1 MSFLRSIFLFFKTQ
15 IFLQASLFQNE
26 SRAIRS
32 KRIQIIFLNY
42 DSMFYSLMLM
52 IIFRAY
58 FLFLDPSSFQTT
70 ICFCVFLPGMAFLL
84 ILSKIYI
91 MQNPVSQKEDEKIC
105 LKNLELYE
113 NNLGFYSSI
122 LTMWMI
128 CILPF
133 TIYFESPKFNI
144 GIQFMMSK
152 LVLNYI
158 DAAFAQTKMHSLI
171 NELIFYL
178 IYFIIMNL
186 QLFSYVNLFFIGS
199 AAVSSYFIYNVNF
212 RYQSIT
218 SSILKRKMGLIK
230 LNNEIFQT
238 LNEPLLIINHS
249 GDEPIFKN
257 HAFLDLQKDLS
268 IKNALSVLNF
278 FKNQSNYTLQE
289 TIEKEMKYKFKDKNN
304 QTITSTFT
312 LYYPSSSSSS
322 PSKHQCFSVRRIFQK
337 LHCINE
343 EVIGIYFHNLGEE
356 ETANILKAKANI
368 MNKIILSFFKDTYSQ
383 FINLISLLEL
393 VKEKIQIEGEYLVR
407 SIMNCNELIFE
418 NLHCLK
424 DYLEIISKEF
434 TLHLEYIDIKEFFN
448 EIKSFFKSTIMGKAP
463 NLQLNFEICK
473 NLTKIISD
481 RKRMREIIINLML
494 NSFKYTEKG
503 SITISASLNFDKDLE
518 ISIQDTGFGF
528 TEEQLFRL
536 NNSMELYNQ
545 I

>member
-1 MSFLRSIFLFFKTQ
+1 
-15 IFLQASLFQNE
+15 
-26 SRAIRS
+26 
-32 KRIQIIFLNY
+32 
-42 DSMFYSLMLM
+42 
-52 IIFRAY
+52 
-58 FLFLDPSSFQTT
+58 
-70 ICFCVFLPGMAFLL
+70 
-84 ILSKIYI
+84 
-91 MQNPVSQKEDEKIC
+91 
-105 LKNLELYE
+105 
-113 NNLGFYSSI
+113 
-122 LTMWMI
+122 
-128 CILPF
+128 
-133 TIYFESPKFNI
+133 
-144 GIQFMMSK
+144 
-152 LVLNYI
+152 
-158 DAAFAQTKMHSLI
+158 
-171 NELIFYL
+171 
-178 IYFIIMNL
+178 
-186 QLFSYVNLFFIGS
+186 
-199 AAVSSYFIYNVNF
+199 
-212 RYQSIT
+212 
-218 SSILKRKMGLIK
+218 
-230 LNNEIFQT
+230 
-238 LNEPLLIINHS
+238 
-249 GDEPIFKN
+249 
-257 HAFLDLQKDLS
+257 
-268 IKNALSVLNF
+268 
-278 FKNQSNYTLQE
+278 
-289 TIEKEMKYKFKDKNN
+289 MKYKFKDKNN

-545 I
+545 ISSETNYILIGSKLSFCKSIVKKLKSKLIISSTKNVG